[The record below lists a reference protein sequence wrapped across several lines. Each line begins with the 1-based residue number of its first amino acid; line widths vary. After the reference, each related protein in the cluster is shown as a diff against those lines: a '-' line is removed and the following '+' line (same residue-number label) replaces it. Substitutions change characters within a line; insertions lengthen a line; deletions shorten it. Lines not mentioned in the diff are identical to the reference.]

1 MDRGGTWLD
10 KEAGTRLKSGR
21 EQHDGHRI
29 LEARA
34 EAERTRWA
42 LTLRAPPNRSTPS
55 VDVQDA
61 GDRGSF

>member
-10 KEAGTRLKSGR
+10 KEAVTRLKSGR

-34 EAERTRWA
+34 GAERTRWA
-42 LTLRAPPNRSTPS
+42 LTLRAPPNRTPS
-55 VDVQDA
+55 VDVQDV

>member
-1 MDRGGTWLD
+1 MDRGRIWLD
-10 KEAGTRLKSGR
+10 KEAGTWLKSGR

-34 EAERTRWA
+34 EAERTCWA
-42 LTLRAPPNRSTPS
+42 LTLRAPPNRITPW
-55 VDVQDA
+55 VGVQDA